1 MMPSR
6 CSSTPRR
13 MRAVSRFLTLL
24 AATLSIQMAEAV
36 VSCEAAIDDLSFGTV
51 VPRSHNYSMAAATGR
66 VLITCSGGTPG
77 ERVPFSVV
85 VGGNQSNAASAN
97 SRLLRSGAE
106 VVEYVITLANE
117 GAGVIV
123 LGAGGRGSM
132 TFRLNLKLASS
143 AAMNAI
149 PGTYFDRLDIE
160 LRY

>member
-1 MMPSR
+1 MMPSQ
-6 CSSTPRR
+6 CSATAKRL
-13 MRAVSRFLTLL
+13 RASSRFLTLL
-24 AATLSIQMAEAV
+24 AAALSIQTAEAV

-51 VPRSHNYSMAAATGR
+51 VPRSHNYSTTAATGR

-77 ERVPFSVV
+77 QRVPFSVV
-85 VGGNQSNAASAN
+85 VGGNQSNAGSAN

-117 GAGVIV
+117 GAGMVM
-123 LGAGGRGSM
+123 LGTGGRGSM
-132 TFRLNLKLASS
+132 AFRLNLNLASS

-149 PGTYFDRLDIE
+149 PGAYIDRLDIE